1 MKNFLATLRE
11 QRWDDHR
18 YYHQSR
24 INQTLHF
31 LSAVGFLTAYSLVLS
46 DPATAA
52 IIGWVWSM
60 GTRQSGHFFF
70 EPQGYDEV
78 NHATNEYKEAI
89 KVGYNLNRKVILISI
104 WLLSPFLLL
113 VSPTLFGLM
122 TPADTIKQTM
132 DQIGMI
138 WLFIAV
144 AGLLFR
150 TMHLFFIRDI
160 KTGLV
165 WMTKILTDPLHD
177 LKMYYKAPFYLMRG
191 QLIDPMDHVVHEKLE
206 VTA

>member
-1 MKNFLATLRE
+1 MRDFLATLNE

-31 LSAVGFLTAYSLVLS
+31 LSAAGFLVAYSMIFS
-46 DPATAA
+46 DPAMAA
-52 IIGWVWSM
+52 IIGWMWSM

-70 EPQGYDEV
+70 EPQGYDKV
-78 NHATNEYKEAI
+78 NQATNEYKEAI

-191 QLIDPMDHVVHEKLE
+191 QLIDPMDHVVHEKVE
-206 VTA
+206 ATA